1 MPNLGRGLLVI
12 TGSAFLL
19 LGIVGIIVP
28 MLPTTPFVLLAIGC
42 YSRSSPRL
50 AEGLET
56 HPRFGPT
63 LRAWRTEGAIGG
75 RAKAAAVLAMALGYG
90 LVIVVTKIPL
100 IGSAA
105 IAATLVACAVFILS
119 RPSPAVLAR
128 PQDLRRRLIT

>member
-1 MPNLGRGLLVI
+1 MTNLGRGLLVI

-50 AEGLET
+50 AHWLET

-63 LRAWRTEGAIGG
+63 LRAWRNQGAIGG

-90 LVIVVTKIPL
+90 FVIVGAKIPVL
-100 IGSAA
+100 GSAA

-119 RPSPAVLAR
+119 RPSPAGRAGPKLKGV
-128 PQDLRRRLIT
+128 T

>member
-1 MPNLGRGLLVI
+1 MANIGRSLLFIV
-12 TGSAFLL
+12 GSALLL

-50 AEGLET
+50 AEWLET
-56 HPRFGPT
+56 HPRLGPT
-63 LRAWRTEGAIGG
+63 LRAWRDEGAIGG

-90 LVIVVTKIPL
+90 FFIVGAKIPVV
-100 IGSAA
+100 GSAA
-105 IAATLVACAVFILS
+105 IAATLVACAAFILS

-128 PQDLRRRLIT
+128 PKF